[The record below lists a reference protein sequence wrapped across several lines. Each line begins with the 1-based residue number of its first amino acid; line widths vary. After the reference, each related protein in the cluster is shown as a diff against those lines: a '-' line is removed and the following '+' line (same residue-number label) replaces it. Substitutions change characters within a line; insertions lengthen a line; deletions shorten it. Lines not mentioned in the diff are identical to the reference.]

1 MFQKWLEVKM
11 KVEFNYDKS
20 QLTSIDELTVS
31 VADLRDIVQAFTIGN
46 DTQKIQEL
54 KIILESI
61 VRKNRLLPGAVDV
74 IGSD

>member
-31 VADLRDIVQAFTIGN
+31 VADLRDLVQAFTIGN
-46 DTQKIQEL
+46 DAQKILEL
-54 KIILESI
+54 KIVLESI
-61 VRKNRLLPGAVDV
+61 VRKNRLLPGAVGV
-74 IGSD
+74 IGAD

>member
-1 MFQKWLEVKM
+1 MFQKWTPIKM

-20 QLTSIDELTVS
+20 QLTSINELTVS

-46 DTQKIQEL
+46 DAQKIQEL

-74 IGSD
+74 IGAD

>member
-1 MFQKWLEVKM
+1 M

-20 QLTSIDELTVS
+20 QLTSINELTVS

-46 DTQKIQEL
+46 DAQKIQEL

-61 VRKNRLLPGAVDV
+61 VRKNRLLPGAVGV
-74 IGSD
+74 IGAD

>member
-1 MFQKWLEVKM
+1 M

-46 DTQKIQEL
+46 DAQKIQEL

>member
-1 MFQKWLEVKM
+1 MFQKWLEIKM

-20 QLTSIDELTVS
+20 QLTSINELTVS

>member
-20 QLTSIDELTVS
+20 QLTSINELTVS
-31 VADLRDIVQAFTIGN
+31 VADLRDLVQAFTIEN
-46 DTQKIQEL
+46 DAQKVQEL
-54 KIILESI
+54 KTILESI

>member
-1 MFQKWLEVKM
+1 M

-20 QLTSIDELTVS
+20 QLASIDELTVS
-31 VADLRDIVQAFTIGN
+31 VADLRDLVQAFTIGN
-46 DTQKIQEL
+46 DAQKIQEM

>member
-1 MFQKWLEVKM
+1 MFQKWTPIKM

-20 QLTSIDELTVS
+20 QLTSINELTVS

-46 DTQKIQEL
+46 DAQKIQEL

-61 VRKNRLLPGAVDV
+61 VRKNRLLPGAVGV
-74 IGSD
+74 IGAD

>member
-1 MFQKWLEVKM
+1 M

-20 QLTSIDELTVS
+20 QLTSINELTVS

-46 DTQKIQEL
+46 DAQKIQEL

>member
-1 MFQKWLEVKM
+1 MFQKWTPMKM

-20 QLTSIDELTVS
+20 QLTSINELTVS
-31 VADLRDIVQAFTIGN
+31 VADLRDLVQAFTIGN
-46 DTQKIQEL
+46 DAQKIQEL

-74 IGSD
+74 IGSN

>member
-11 KVEFNYDKS
+11 KIEFNYDKS
-20 QLTSIDELTVS
+20 QLNSINELTVS
-31 VADLRDIVQAFTIGN
+31 VADLRDLVQAFTIGN
-46 DTQKIQEL
+46 DAQKIHEL

-74 IGSD
+74 IGSN

>member
-1 MFQKWLEVKM
+1 M

-20 QLTSIDELTVS
+20 QLASIDELTVS
-31 VADLRDIVQAFTIGN
+31 VADLRDLVQAFTIGN
-46 DTQKIQEL
+46 DAQKIQEL
-54 KIILESI
+54 KMILESI

>member
-31 VADLRDIVQAFTIGN
+31 VADLRDLVQAFTIGN
-46 DTQKIQEL
+46 DAQKILEL
-54 KIILESI
+54 KIVLESI

-74 IGSD
+74 NGFD

>member
-31 VADLRDIVQAFTIGN
+31 VADLRDLVQAFTIGN
-46 DTQKIQEL
+46 DAQKIQEL

-61 VRKNRLLPGAVDV
+61 VRKNRLLPGAVGV
-74 IGSD
+74 IGAD

>member
-20 QLTSIDELTVS
+20 QLTSINELTVS

-46 DTQKIQEL
+46 DAQKILEL
-54 KIILESI
+54 KIVLESI
-61 VRKNRLLPGAVDV
+61 VRKNRLLPGAVGV
-74 IGSD
+74 IGAD

>member
-20 QLTSIDELTVS
+20 QLTSINELTVS

-61 VRKNRLLPGAVDV
+61 VRKNRLLPGAVGV
-74 IGSD
+74 IGAD

>member
-31 VADLRDIVQAFTIGN
+31 VADLRDLVQAFTIGN
-46 DTQKIQEL
+46 DAQQIQEL

>member
-11 KVEFNYDKS
+11 KVEFYYDKS

-31 VADLRDIVQAFTIGN
+31 VADVRDLIQAFILEN
-46 DTQKIQEL
+46 DAQKIQEL

>member
-1 MFQKWLEVKM
+1 M

-31 VADLRDIVQAFTIGN
+31 VADLRDLVQAFTIGS
-46 DTQKIQEL
+46 DAQKIQEL
-54 KIILESI
+54 KIILESV

-74 IGSD
+74 NSSD

>member
-61 VRKNRLLPGAVDV
+61 VRKNRLLPGAVGV
-74 IGSD
+74 IGAD

>member
-1 MFQKWLEVKM
+1 M

-31 VADLRDIVQAFTIGN
+31 VADLRDLVQAFTIGN
-46 DTQKIQEL
+46 DAQKIQEL

>member
-1 MFQKWLEVKM
+1 MFQKWLEIKM

-31 VADLRDIVQAFTIGN
+31 VADLRDLVQAFIIGN
-46 DTQKIQEL
+46 DAQKIQEL

>member
-31 VADLRDIVQAFTIGN
+31 VADLRDLVQAFTIGN
-46 DTQKIQEL
+46 DAQKIQEL

-61 VRKNRLLPGAVDV
+61 VRKNRLLPGALEVK
-74 IGSD
+74 

>member
-1 MFQKWLEVKM
+1 M
-11 KVEFNYDKS
+11 KIEFNYDKS
-20 QLTSIDELTVS
+20 QINSINELTVS
-31 VADLRDIVQAFTIGN
+31 VADLRDLVQAFAIGN
-46 DTQKIQEL
+46 DAQQIQEL

>member
-31 VADLRDIVQAFTIGN
+31 VADLRDLVQAFTIGN
-46 DTQKIQEL
+46 DAQKIQEL

-74 IGSD
+74 IISN

>member
-31 VADLRDIVQAFTIGN
+31 VAHLRDLVQAFTIGN
-46 DTQKIQEL
+46 DAQQIQEL
-54 KIILESI
+54 KIIIESI

-74 IGSD
+74 IGYD